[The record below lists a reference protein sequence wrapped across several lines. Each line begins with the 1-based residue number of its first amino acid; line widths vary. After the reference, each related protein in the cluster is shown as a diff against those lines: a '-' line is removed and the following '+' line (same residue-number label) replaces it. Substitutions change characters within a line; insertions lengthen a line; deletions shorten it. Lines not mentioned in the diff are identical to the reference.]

1 MKAKLVWPPHPYR
14 AGFCITDDA
23 DAATFEQ
30 VKAVYDYLLS
40 RNFRTT
46 RTVWAFKPMDRCG
59 VPPIPDSALRGITL
73 QDSQYLD
80 YCRRLHEH
88 GFEICLH
95 GASAGNNTREYT
107 RQAFD
112 FLERNIGASDTFN
125 WTMGAHDLKFGG
137 SYVWNK
143 FASTGGAAARS
154 SRRSTIP
161 KWRSRR

>member
-14 AGFCITDDA
+14 AGFCITDDT

-73 QDSQYLD
+73 EDRRYLE
-80 YCRRLHEH
+80 YCKTLHER

-107 RQAFD
+107 RRACEAAVGGPVEVK
-112 FLERNIGASDTFN
+112 L
-125 WTMGAHDLKFGG
+125 LK
-137 SYVWNK
+137 SV
-143 FASTGGAAARS
+143 AAGDDECLFEVK
-154 SRRSTIP
+154 IL
-161 KWRSRR
+161 